1 MKNIYNK
8 IKPLFYFAQ
17 WLFPYALI
25 FYLLLFL
32 LENLFNGIVSNN
44 FELNWVLGIVMFLA
58 FLSVFAPVIPEEE
71 IEEKPQKNDYLLI
84 IIMGFIGGIVIY
96 AKLEVGIIA
105 RLITSGIVG
114 LMIIFLGYY
123 IFTAKDEEEILENG
137 EFQKFERKT
146 QILVFLKYIFRL
158 CLQQKVQLPIFY
170 VFVFLIF
177 SAFLIPKNFSVLL
190 SHLKKP
196 VVVNPPQ
203 EPSPTPVNP
212 FFWDDYNNS
221 KNIAPSKDII
231 IKVLNGG
238 GESGLAKSF
247 SFTLK
252 ENGFNQVS
260 ASNAENYNYV
270 DALIIFKPEDKAQAS
285 LIGSYLQKIYPL
297 IMQTPAEETQNG
309 IVIILGKQTQKME
322 EIKIENF

>member
-25 FYLLLFL
+25 FYLILFL

-58 FLSVFAPVIPEEE
+58 FLGVFAPIIPEEE

-84 IIMGFIGGIVIY
+84 VIMGVIGGIVIY
-96 AKLEVGIIA
+96 YKLEVGIIT

-114 LMIIFLGYY
+114 VMITFLGYY
-123 IFTAKDEEEILENG
+123 IFTAKDEEEILEN
-137 EFQKFERKT
+137 EEVQKFGET
-146 QILVFLKYIFRL
+146 DYFVFLKHVSRIF
-158 CLQQKVQLPIFY
+158 LQQKVQLPIFY
-170 VFVFLIF
+170 VLFFLIF
-177 SAFLIPKNFSVLL
+177 SAFLIPKNFSILL
-190 SHLKKP
+190 NHIKKP
-196 VVVNPPQ
+196 VIVNLPQ
-203 EPSPTPVNP
+203 EPSPPPVTS
-212 FFWDDYNNS
+212 FFWDDYNNPE
-221 KNIAPSKDII
+221 NIEPSKDII

-247 SFTLK
+247 SSTLK

-260 ASNAENYNYV
+260 ASNADNYNYI

-285 LIGSYLQKIYPL
+285 LIGSYLKEIYPL

-309 IVIILGKQTQKME
+309 IVIILGKQTQKVE